1 MSRHYERQ
9 KERQKTPQP
18 GQEQP
23 DIVAGAYE
31 DGVDRVASG
40 SGQMVSLKKAF
51 TLCGTGNWFDGHE
64 SEAMAGLQDR
74 TSRARNCSTCAQ
86 GSGRRS
92 RLVHS
97 RKSSA

>member
-40 SGQMVSLKKAF
+40 LRPDGFAQEDFSPHKALKARLKVGYFGKSRCEARWSLSDA
-51 TLCGTGNWFDGHE
+51 N
-64 SEAMAGLQDR
+64 A
-74 TSRARNCSTCAQ
+74 SRAKYLA
-86 GSGRRS
+86 
-92 RLVHS
+92 
-97 RKSSA
+97 